1 MIMLPDSSKLDEL
14 QESLDPKENPELY
27 ELIDWLKEFSSW
39 AQVALDDLDGDL
51 DTLKRKRT
59 R

>member
-51 DTLKRKRT
+51 DILKRKRT

>member
-14 QESLDPKENPELY
+14 QESLDQEENPELY

-51 DTLKRKRT
+51 DILKRKRT

>member
-39 AQVALDDLDGDL
+39 AQVALNDLDGDL
-51 DTLKRKRT
+51 DILKRKRT